1 MSKNQAQAISAEDLA
16 IELLTSRQSMKGGRP
31 EALRLL
37 GELRR
42 DWGRRI
48 ANKQRV
54 AHDEMRPYAHMG
66 QSCKPEYD
74 CHVSKVIAL
83 AEEDA

>member
-1 MSKNQAQAISAEDLA
+1 MTEKQAMSAEDLA
-16 IELLTSRQSMKGGRP
+16 VELLTSRQHVTGGRP

-37 GELRR
+37 GELR
-42 DWGRRI
+42 DLWGRQI
-48 ANKQRV
+48 AARQRV

-66 QSCKPEYD
+66 QPCRPEYD

-83 AEEDA
+83 AEEGA